1 MHITLWTIFQRMLW
15 QQWYHRI
22 CVLLFT
28 FFFIMERLVFS
39 WSTTKWKRIQISRVF
54 DWNGLRK
61 YYTYL
66 VTYILTQNHDDWLV
80 YSDGSQFCTRAKKF
94 GKYCKGINSMRPH
107 SALFLDESNLTLTSF
122 LGLDA
127 KRISDRNKRL
137 FHWSNEEGFIS
148 NQSKMLYYWG
158 GTFSLKKL
166 VNMSELEEVS
176 VKDCPIVCRNPL
188 DIWIFRN
195 KL

>member
-28 FFFIMERLVFS
+28 FFFIMERLIFS

-127 KRISDRNKRL
+127 KRILTEIRGCFIGQMRKDSFLTNQKCYIIGVAPSVWKSLSTWASWKR
-137 FHWSNEEGFIS
+137 
-148 NQSKMLYYWG
+148 
-158 GTFSLKKL
+158 
-166 VNMSELEEVS
+166 
-176 VKDCPIVCRNPL
+176 
-188 DIWIFRN
+188 
-195 KL
+195 

>member
-28 FFFIMERLVFS
+28 IFFIMQRLIFS
-39 WSTTKWKRIQISRVF
+39 SSTTKWKRIQISRVF

-66 VTYILTQNHDDWLV
+66 VNLHIDAKPRRLISVLW
-80 YSDGSQFCTRAKKF
+80 SDGSQFCTRAKKF

-107 SALFLDESNLTLTSF
+107 SALFVDESNLTHLTLTSF

-127 KRISDRNKRL
+127 KRIADRNKRL

-158 GTFSLKKL
+158 GNGISKRLSTWAS
-166 VNMSELEEVS
+166 
-176 VKDCPIVCRNPL
+176 
-188 DIWIFRN
+188 
-195 KL
+195 

>member
-1 MHITLWTIFQRMLW
+1 MAHSFVHAQKNSGNTVKVSTQCDHI
-15 QQWYHRI
+15 
-22 CVLLFT
+22 
-28 FFFIMERLVFS
+28 
-39 WSTTKWKRIQISRVF
+39 
-54 DWNGLRK
+54 LR
-61 YYTYL
+61 Y
-66 VTYILTQNHDDWLV
+66 
-80 YSDGSQFCTRAKKF
+80 
-94 GKYCKGINSMRPH
+94 
-107 SALFLDESNLTLTSF
+107 FLDESNLTLTSF

-188 DIWIFRN
+188 DI
-195 KL
+195 